1 MILIG
6 VTGAVGSGKTTV
18 SAMLRKEGQKVI
30 DLDKIAKEIVR
41 QERIISDIRDAF
53 GGSYVID
60 GEIDTERVGRLVF
73 HNKEAREKLE
83 SILHPLIDAEMR
95 GRVKRL
101 EAQGRKTV
109 IIDGPLIFEKG
120 LDKELDKT
128 VVVSGKTATIKARL
142 KKKGMDEE
150 DAGRRMAAQM
160 PLEEKEVRADY
171 VVRNDG
177 TMEDLENEVGNL
189 LKQIKEWEVE
199 LNAS

>member
-6 VTGAVGSGKTTV
+6 VTGIVGSGKTTV

-41 QERIISDIRDAF
+41 QERIVSDIQKAF
-53 GGSYVID
+53 GGSYVTD
-60 GEIDTERVGRLVF
+60 SEIDIERVARLVF

-95 GRVKRL
+95 GRIKSL
-101 EAQGRKTV
+101 EEQGRKTV

-120 LDKELDKT
+120 LHKELSKT
-128 VVVSGKTATIKARL
+128 VVVSGRPELIKARL
-142 KKKGMDEE
+142 KARGMDEG
-150 DAGRRMAAQM
+150 DAERRMASQI
-160 PLEEKEVRADY
+160 PLEEKEALADY
-171 VVRNDG
+171 IVHNDG
-177 TMEDLENEVGNL
+177 TMEDLEKEVDNL